1 MKRTLSLIL
10 ACTLVLGMLM
20 PPAWAADT
28 SGVTETKTTVVVER
42 ENYTIQIEKDG
53 FRYGFYRPDGTVI
66 VDAHQESGI
75 CFGPT
80 GGTSYPVV
88 SSQYLGTEGD
98 TVSFLVTN
106 SQGAQADVKLHLAE
120 RYVNFE
126 IVPKAQEEAGEA
138 QTLTV
143 PVEALAEDGESRSLL
158 VKGSGSAQEATV
170 WKLNTEGIDG
180 FPAEDYA
187 VEASVKLPEGGTRSA
202 GIYAHF
208 NAENAFHLLFIK
220 DGSVML
226 KRLKDDGNSVDFQT
240 SVPVDI
246 QPGQWYDLKLVCE
259 GKNIRGYVD
268 DVLVVDVT
276 DEEASDAQITGAPG
290 LRADKMDA
298 WFDNFRVTSVDGR
311 TVYYENGFETDTADQ
326 VKEDFVWVMGAQ
338 TLELSRPAAPEPSS
352 YWLELTGSANGLMAV
367 GDKGWTS
374 YTVTAQTSFAHGD
387 ELTEHGLVFGYQ
399 DKDNY
404 YGFRFAAQETME
416 LYKLEAGTETV
427 LDSKTL
433 AYSFDKTY
441 TLAAELKDGTI
452 TCSVDGQPLITA
464 QDSTFAA
471 GQAGIRTVDTTS
483 RIDSFAV
490 TGSDGQSLFEADFS
504 GGELEEAWTVVSGTA
519 KVTDGTEEPEPEP
532 EPGKQYYVID
542 ARLAGGIEYMY
553 GLGDYGAHTNTGMGV
568 RETSNVVGVNRLK
581 AGDFTNK
588 NSTARFISNF
598 SIAPQLGFAQ
608 VLFETDDKRV
618 AITDDQTL
626 LGAYKTEKVD
636 GLYYFF
642 GTMEEIYGDYKAVR
656 NAAGYQDTK
665 PHYEMFGLGWEAF
678 GSLGWNAYQ
687 SSVMDTLTDYLESG
701 YDLTWGVIGSG
712 FWTGDRKALEGT
724 TTSFG
729 MWDDTKD
736 LNGRTDGLPNPRFPD
751 PDALKQF
758 FKDNDMKL
766 LLGIRNHLKL
776 PEEYGGKWD
785 PTVDGY
791 FVNEALEK
799 GYFVKNDDGS
809 VYAVNS
815 KYPTGGIDRGTVGLI
830 DGDNPEAVKWFSD
843 KADLW
848 GVDGWKEDNMT
859 NSPSHHDDNWNN
871 LLAYMS
877 EEKDD
882 LIIVRN
888 ASYCLPG
895 DVLRINDANYGT
907 SNGSFNNSPDRM
919 VINALAYAA
928 SGQSNVYP
936 DIIGGTGANVHD
948 PNQQNYIVRNAYM
961 AALCPSQSV
970 GVNVL
975 NMDNQEMKDAAFK
988 AINWHSTYAPYIYD
1002 AALKSY
1008 ETGYPLSMTPLYIA
1022 YPDDENTYD
1031 MINSEKRMFQWM
1043 LGESVLAAPL
1053 FGTDHTTATSRD
1065 VYLPEGRWIQ
1075 YDTGEVFEGPL
1086 LLEDWESPIDMM
1098 PAFIGGK
1105 GVLIGEDMDNK
1116 DHYFAEV
1123 FPVAGKGSVYEY
1135 TFINGETTS
1144 TITNNNDGWAVSA
1157 LEVYDLT
1164 AGKTVGFTYNEVNGS
1179 IRFPFTAGHS
1189 YELRGG
1195 EGTGALTTATIQAE
1209 QTSLWVGETT
1219 GTTLKARLDDG
1230 SAADLADAEIVYRSS
1245 SPETAEADEA
1255 GVITA
1260 KSAGTA
1266 EITAGITLPDRDGK
1280 PVTVTTDPVTIT
1292 VEPSSIRILSPA
1304 ADITEDF
1311 SGDLSG
1317 WTDHLGAYSISGGA
1331 LTYDGNGGRG
1341 TIVTSRGI
1349 GTDYTIEA
1357 DVTPDT
1363 MVSGKTFGITFRYND
1378 SNNNYLF
1385 VYTPDTG
1392 LRFLKRADNKL
1403 DINKTRDDYT
1413 LEAGKTYRFKVV
1425 VQGNRFTCYI
1435 GEKEIFDITDDSGS
1449 VPALAT
1455 GPCGL
1460 YTSGMT
1466 ADYDN
1471 ITIKSSVTAFPTV
1484 LGGTAQSGSQV
1495 RLVFDEYEAVLPL
1508 GRDGQWSYDI
1518 YYLPQGT
1525 HQATA
1530 QLLDGEGN
1538 VLAQTTAD
1546 IVVETDGTPLDKE
1559 ALAQA
1564 VERAE
1569 KVSLDG
1575 MTEAS
1580 VEAYEEALARA
1591 RALLKGQGSQEE
1603 LDEAAAALDEAVENL
1618 EPMDDG
1624 SYGLLLQN
1632 RRKAQQALEEYAA
1645 GLARADDCAY
1655 VTARRAEAVEDGE
1668 AAISRAYTAARIN
1681 AALEDAKA
1689 ALDEVAC
1696 PAAACTDI
1704 PAGVWYHDSA
1714 DYMLS
1719 MGYMEGTGE
1728 GRFDGGAVLS
1738 RAQLAAILYRAAGS
1752 PAAEGESTF
1761 ADVASG
1767 LWYSDAVAWAAE
1779 NGVVT
1784 GGTDG
1789 LFRPD
1794 QAITR
1799 EQLAVMLFRY
1809 EGGAA
1814 PAEDVLQTYPDRDQ
1828 VSGYAA
1834 QAMAWAVEQ
1843 GLIQGASA
1851 GGQTVLNPGGTA
1863 TRAECAQILTRF
1875 LSKASEK

>member
-20 PPAWAADT
+20 PPAWAAET
-28 SGVTETKTTVVVER
+28 TGVTETETAVVVEW

-75 CFGPT
+75 CFGPA

-106 SQGAQADVKLHLAE
+106 SQGAQADVKLHLAD

-126 IVPKAQEEAGEA
+126 IIPKAQEDGEV
-138 QTLTV
+138 QTLAV
-143 PVEALAEDGESRSLL
+143 PAEPLAEDSESRSLL
-158 VKGSGSAQEATV
+158 VKGSGDPNAATV

-180 FPAEDYA
+180 FPAGDYV

-202 GIYAHF
+202 GIYTHF

-226 KRLKDDGNSVDFQT
+226 KRLNEDGSSVDTFET
-240 SVPVDI
+240 INPVDI

-259 GKNIRGYVD
+259 GKNIKGYVD

-276 DEEASDAQITGAPG
+276 DEEATDAQVTGAPG

-298 WFDNFRVTSVDGR
+298 WFDNFRVTSLDGQ
-311 TVYYENGFETDTADQ
+311 TVYYENDFETDSADQ
-326 VKEDFVWVMGAQ
+326 VKEDFTWVMGAQ
-338 TLELSRPAAPEPSS
+338 NLELTQLTPEPSA
-352 YWLELTGSANGLMAV
+352 YWLELTGSPSGLMTA
-367 GDKGWTS
+367 GEPEWTN
-374 YTVTAQTSFAHGD
+374 YTVTAQTSFKSGD

-416 LYKLEAGTETV
+416 LYKLEAGAEAV
-427 LDSKTL
+427 LDSETL

-441 TLAAELKDGTI
+441 TLAAEVKDGTI
-452 TCSVDGQPLITA
+452 TCSVDGQALLTA

-490 TGSDGQSLFEADFS
+490 AGSDGQTLFEADFS
-504 GGELEEAWTVVSGTA
+504 GGELEDAWTVVSGTA
-519 KVTDGTEEPEPEP
+519 QVTDGTEEPEPEP

-568 RETSNVVGVNRLK
+568 RETSNVVGVNRLN

-598 SIAPQLGFAQ
+598 SVAPQLGFAQ

-626 LGAYKTEKVD
+626 LGACKTEKVD

-687 SSVMDTLTDYLESG
+687 SSVIDTLTDYLESG

-729 MWDDTKD
+729 MWDDTAD
-736 LNGRTDGLPNPRFPD
+736 PNGRGDGLPNPRFPD

-758 FKDNDMKL
+758 FQDNDMKL

-785 PTVDGY
+785 PAVDGY
-791 FVNEALEK
+791 FVNEALEN

-843 KADLW
+843 HADLW

-859 NSPSHHDDNWNN
+859 NSPSHHDDNWNG
-871 LLAYMS
+871 LLAYMA

-907 SNGSFNNSPDRM
+907 SNSSFNNSPDRM

-1105 GVLIGEDMDNK
+1105 GVLIGEDMENK

-1135 TFINGETTS
+1135 TFIDGETTS
-1144 TITNNNDGWAVSA
+1144 TITNNNDGWAVAA

-1164 AGKTVGFTYNEVNGS
+1164 AKESVDFTYNEVNGS
-1179 IRFPFTAGHS
+1179 IKFPFTAGHS

-1195 EGTGALTTATIQAE
+1195 EGTGALATATIQAE

-1230 SAADLADAEIVYRSS
+1230 SVADLAGAEIVYRSS
-1245 SPETAEADEA
+1245 SPETAEVDES

-1260 KSAGTA
+1260 KAAGMT
-1266 EITAGITLPDRDGK
+1266 EITADITLPDRNGE
-1280 PVTVTTDPVTIT
+1280 PVTVTADPVVIT
-1292 VEPSSIRILSPA
+1292 VEPSSIQILSPA
-1304 ADITEDF
+1304 AEITEDF
-1311 SGDLSG
+1311 GGELSG
-1317 WTDHLGAYSISGGA
+1317 WTDHLGAYSISDGV

-1341 TIVTSRGI
+1341 TIVTNAGI

-1357 DVTPDT
+1357 DVTPRGLAT
-1363 MVSGKTFGITFRYND
+1363 GKTFGITFRYND

-1385 VYTPDTG
+1385 VYTQDTG
-1392 LRFLKRADNKL
+1392 LRFLKRADNSL
-1403 DINKTRDDYT
+1403 TQNVTIPYELEDNKTYHFKAVIQGEHFILYIDD
-1413 LEAGKTYRFKVV
+1413 AKVMDV
-1425 VQGNRFTCYI
+1425 EDNHASPVMT
-1435 GEKEIFDITDDSGS
+1435 E
-1449 VPALAT
+1449 

-1460 YTSGMT
+1460 YTSGM
-1466 ADYDN
+1466 AVEYDN
-1471 ITIKSSVTAFPTV
+1471 VTIKSSVTAFPTV
-1484 LGGTAQSGSQV
+1484 LSGTAQSGSQV
-1495 RLVFDEYEAVLPL
+1495 RLAFDEYEAVLPL
-1508 GRDGQWSYDI
+1508 GRDGRWSYDI
-1518 YYLPQGT
+1518 YYLPRGI

-1546 IVVETDGTPLDKE
+1546 IAIETDGTPLDKE
-1559 ALAQA
+1559 KLAQA

-1569 KVSLDG
+1569 KVSLGG
-1575 MTEAS
+1575 MTEES
-1580 VEAYEEALARA
+1580 VEAYEEALERA

-1603 LDEAAAALDEAVENL
+1603 LDAAAAALDAAVENL
-1618 EPMDDG
+1618 EPLDDG
-1624 SYGLLLQN
+1624 AYWLLLQN
-1632 RRKAQQALEEYAA
+1632 QKKAEQELEEYAA
-1645 GLARADDCAY
+1645 GLAQADDCVY
-1655 VTARRAEAVEDGE
+1655 VTARRAEALEDGE
-1668 AAISRAYTAARIN
+1668 AAISRAYTVERIRV
-1681 AALEDAKA
+1681 ALEEAKA
-1689 ALDEVAC
+1689 ALDGVAC
-1696 PAAACTDI
+1696 PTAACTDI

-1728 GRFDGGAVLS
+1728 GRFDGGMVLS

-1752 PAAEGESTF
+1752 PEVKAESTF

-1789 LFRPD
+1789 MFQPD

-1809 EGGAA
+1809 EDGAA
-1814 PAEDVLQTYPDRDQ
+1814 PTEDVLQSYPDWEQ
-1828 VSGYAA
+1828 VSGYALE
-1834 QAMAWAVEQ
+1834 AMAWAVEQ
-1843 GLIQGASA
+1843 ELIQGASA
-1851 GGQTVLNPGGTA
+1851 GGKTVLNPGGTA

-1875 LSKASEK
+1875 LDRTAEK